1 MTQRYAIQNKH
12 SGQLIDYCE
21 TKEQAIHWL
30 TSYPVEL
37 VEVAKASKVVVEY
50 TELSGPWG
58 YGHQEESF
66 CTYGGLLP
74 CVRRLCT
81 WMQNIARTFG
91 PDPREIRDF
100 FKYCRLYVNGEDK
113 SEWLFKQVD
122 KLDLKT
128 LYV

>member
-1 MTQRYAIQNKH
+1 MRYAVQNRN

-21 TKEQAIHWL
+21 TREQALCWL

-37 VEVAKASKVVVEY
+37 VEIAKASKVVVEY

-58 YGHQEESF
+58 HQEESF
-66 CTYGGLLP
+66 ITYGGLLP
-74 CVRRLCT
+74 CIRRLIK
-81 WMQNIARTFG
+81 WMQSIASTFG

-100 FKYCRLYVNGEDK
+100 FRHCRLYINGEDK
-113 SEWLFKQVD
+113 SEWLWKQ
-122 KLDLKT
+122 DLKA

>member
-1 MTQRYAIQNKH
+1 MTQRYAVQNRN

-21 TKEQAIHWL
+21 TREQALNWL

-74 CVRRLCT
+74 CVRRLIK
-81 WMQNIARTFG
+81 WMQSIASTFG
-91 PDPREIRDF
+91 PDARDIKDF
-100 FKYCRLYVNGEDK
+100 FRHCRLYVNGEDK
-113 SEWLFKQVD
+113 SEWLFKQVS
-122 KLDLKT
+122 KLDLKA